1 MSKQIIEKP
10 WILRRY
16 YTGIRMGFTVLCQIT
31 KNRLKVEKILDKK
44 KRRRYYKNRPIVEK
58 ETDHEKRR
66 KA

>member
-1 MSKQIIEKP
+1 
-10 WILRRY
+10 
-16 YTGIRMGFTVLCQIT
+16 MGFTVLCQIT

-66 KA
+66 KEKAGAAEDCL